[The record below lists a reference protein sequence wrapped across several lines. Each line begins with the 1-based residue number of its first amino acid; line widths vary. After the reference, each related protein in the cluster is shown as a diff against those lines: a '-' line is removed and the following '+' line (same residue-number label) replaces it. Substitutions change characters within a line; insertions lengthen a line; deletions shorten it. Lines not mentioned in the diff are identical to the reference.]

1 LRFEIVQGN
10 EQLFSQSGLA
20 LVGEILRCTGVR
32 KRLDAVGLPEH
43 RCPEISPG
51 EVATAMIGLMC
62 LGKPDFDAIE
72 PFRDD
77 PFFTQS
83 LCLQSVPSGPT
94 LRQRLDG
101 ANGAFNDII
110 REESAR
116 AVSQL
121 AQPVTPCH
129 ENLVPVDIDVSPF
142 DN

>member
-1 LRFEIVQGN
+1 MRFEIVQGN

-43 RCPEISPG
+43 RCSKISHG

-83 LCLQSVPSGPT
+83 LCLQSVLSGPT

-101 ANGAFNDII
+101 ANGAFIGSYPLEGTVPGSRLGIEYTFD
-110 REESAR
+110 SCQHDLFAR
-116 AVSQL
+116 
-121 AQPVTPCH
+121 TT
-129 ENLVPVDIDVSPF
+129 
-142 DN
+142 